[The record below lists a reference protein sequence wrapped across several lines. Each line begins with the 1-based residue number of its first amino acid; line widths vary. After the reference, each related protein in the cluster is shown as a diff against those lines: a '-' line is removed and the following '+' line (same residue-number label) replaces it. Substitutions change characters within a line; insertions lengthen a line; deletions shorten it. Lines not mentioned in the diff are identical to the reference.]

1 MGPVPERNAASA
13 RQTAQTLD
21 RGLRILHAL
30 AHEPA
35 GLSANEIAEQLQV
48 DRAVVYRLIR
58 TLEEHRLASRRDGRF
73 YLGTGITELAG
84 AIRPQLHAA
93 ALPELT
99 RLAVMASAT
108 AVLTIADVDDA
119 IILAAV
125 EPRNVPIHVACRP
138 GVRHPLDRG
147 AGGISILAAR
157 PPLIGERKDIAAAR
171 KKGYAITH
179 GELQEGAWGIS
190 VAIPEGTDY
199 QASLA
204 ILALSPIDATAI
216 LPALQASVRAVADGL
231 NGGGRA

>member
-1 MGPVPERNAASA
+1 VKKDPANA

-21 RGLRILHAL
+21 RGLQILRSL
-30 AHEPA
+30 AEEPA
-35 GLSANEIAEQLQV
+35 GLTANDIAESLGV
-48 DRAVVYRLIR
+48 DRAVVYRLVR

-99 RLAVMASAT
+99 RLAATANAT
-108 AVLTIADVDDA
+108 AVLTIADGDSA

-147 AGGISILAAR
+147 AGGISILAGR
-157 PPLIGERKDIAAAR
+157 PAVTGERRDIAAAR
-171 KKGYAITH
+171 RKGYAITH

-190 VAIPEGTDY
+190 VAIPEGDAP

-204 ILALSPIDATAI
+204 ILALGPIDPGGI
-216 LPALQASVRAVADGL
+216 LPALQASVQAIASGL
-231 NGGGRA
+231 NGSGPA

>member
-1 MGPVPERNAASA
+1 MVRNGPPNT

-21 RGLRILHAL
+21 RGLQILRSL
-30 AHEPA
+30 AQEPG
-35 GLSANEIAEQLQV
+35 GLTANEIAESLDV
-48 DRAVVYRLIR
+48 DRAVVYRLVR
-58 TLEEHRLASRRDGRF
+58 TLEEHRLASRRNGRF

-99 RLAVMASAT
+99 RLAATTNAT
-108 AVLTIADVDDA
+108 AVLTIADGDDA
-119 IILAAV
+119 IILAVV
-125 EPRNVPIHVACRP
+125 EPRNVPIHVACRS

-157 PPLIGERKDIAAAR
+157 PAVAGERKDIAGAR
-171 KKGYAITH
+171 RKGYAVTH

-190 VAIPEGTDY
+190 VAIPESNSP

-204 ILALSPIDATAI
+204 ILALGPIDPSGI
-216 LPALQASVRAVADGL
+216 LPALQASVHAIAGEL
-231 NGGGRA
+231 NGSSQG